1 MNANEIETLE
11 QEIKAGREAS
21 EACTAL
27 AQDLASSA
35 YHVAVDQQALYSSLS
50 ESLDVHLE
58 NALDTAVENSIDC
71 DAVNAW
77 FWRFVD
83 GGVK

>member
-1 MNANEIETLE
+1 MDAIEALE
-11 QEIKAGREAS
+11 REIKAERKAS
-21 EACTAL
+21 DARTAL

-35 YHVAVDQQALYSSLS
+35 YYMAVDQQAAYSSLA

-58 NALDTAVENSIDC
+58 NALDTAVEEAIDC
-71 DAVNAW
+71 DSVNAW

-83 GGVK
+83 WSAK